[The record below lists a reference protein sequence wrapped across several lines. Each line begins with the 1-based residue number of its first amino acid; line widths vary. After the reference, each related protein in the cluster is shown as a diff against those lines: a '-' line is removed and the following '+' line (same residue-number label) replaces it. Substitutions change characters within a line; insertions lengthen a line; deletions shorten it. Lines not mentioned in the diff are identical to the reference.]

1 MSGYSRDSQREP
13 FGILYAANSQ
23 ANEIDVPQKQLP
35 APRASITIII

>member
-35 APRASITIII
+35 RASITIVI